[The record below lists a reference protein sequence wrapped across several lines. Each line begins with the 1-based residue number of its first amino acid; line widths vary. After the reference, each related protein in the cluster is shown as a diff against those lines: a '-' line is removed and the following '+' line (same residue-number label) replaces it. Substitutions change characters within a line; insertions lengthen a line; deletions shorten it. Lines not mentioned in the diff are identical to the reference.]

1 MDSITF
7 FIFSILIILVF
18 IGAIVFM
25 LMKWKMKAKSKFPHA
40 ISKAYLL
47 VSLPKESSLKTQGN
61 YQQQNIQ
68 TNKNQ
73 IALAE
78 GLFNSIGGLRA
89 EHGMKAALAGRNDH
103 VSFEIIMH
111 RGLIMF
117 YVATPHHLQKYV
129 EQMILAQYPEA
140 NIEEVK
146 AVNIFS
152 PHGKI
157 DGCYLRFTKEYIF
170 PIKTYLK
177 MDIDPLSAIVNGL
190 SKISEGD
197 SAAIQFVMRS
207 AKKEWHRW
215 GYKTARELQKGKG
228 VNEAIGKSKRGF
240 SIFKLMN
247 FFSSAKTK
255 KKDLEKDVNK
265 QHLTPMAQ
273 EVIKGLEEK
282 TSKAGLDVNIRL
294 LVSASSLDKANLYLK
309 NIAETF
315 NQFNYYQYGNTF
327 QTKKPGLSGLIK
339 SYMYREYLDKERLV
353 LNAEEMASMFH
364 FPSPHIETPNI
375 KWLLAKRMPAPVN
388 TPREGLFLGENAFQG
403 QKTKIHIKE
412 PDRRRHMY
420 FIGMTGTGKST
431 LMENLVIQDIQAG
444 HGVCVIDPHGT
455 AIENIIAA
463 VPKERA
469 EDVVLFDPSDTE
481 RPLGLNILEAKT
493 PMEQDLATQEMIAI
507 FYKLVTDPS
516 MIGPMFEHN
525 MRNAMLTLMSDTN
538 SPGTIVDIPRMF
550 TDTDFQKY
558 KLKFVT
564 DPLVKNFWEK
574 EMAKTSDFHKS
585 EMLGYLISKVGRF
598 IENALVRNIIG
609 QGKSSFD
616 FRKIMDEKKVL
627 LVNLCKGKIGE
638 INSSLLGLILVSKLQ
653 MAALSRAD
661 VPEDQRDDFFLYID
675 EFQNFITNSISVILA
690 EARKY
695 KLNLIL
701 AHQYLGQLTGGA
713 GVEGKAG
720 TSSVKD
726 AIFGN
731 VGTMACF
738 RIGVDDAEILAK
750 QLSPGISPYDV
761 MNIEKY
767 NAYVRLL
774 IDNQASKTFSMK
786 CAPPIQGNFKMS
798 MAIKELSRLKYGR
811 PKKIVEDE
819 IIKNMQLGK
828 SATVPPPAM
837 KQESKL

>member
-1 MDSITF
+1 MNTLAF
-7 FIFSILIILVF
+7 FLFSLAIILAF
-18 IGAIVFM
+18 IGVIVFM
-25 LMKWKMKAKSKFPHA
+25 LAKWKMKKGAKLPHA
-40 ISKAYLL
+40 LSKIYLQ
-47 VSLPKESSLKTQGN
+47 VSLPKESSLKTQEN
-61 YQQQNIQ
+61 KESNPQ
-68 TNKNQ
+68 TVKTQ

-78 GLFNSIGGLRA
+78 GLFNSIGGMRA
-89 EHGMKAALAGRNDH
+89 ERGLKAVLKGRNDH
-103 VSFEIIMH
+103 ISFEIVMNQ
-111 RGLIMF
+111 GLIMF
-117 YVATPHHLQKYV
+117 FVSTPHHLQKYI

-140 NIEEVK
+140 NIEEVNGI
-146 AVNIFS
+146 NIFS
-152 PHGKI
+152 PHSKI
-157 DGCYLRFTKEYIF
+157 DGCYLQFTREYIF

-177 MDIDPLSAIVNGL
+177 MDVDPISAIMNGL
-190 SKISEGD
+190 SKLHEND
-197 SAAIQFVMRS
+197 SATIQIIMRS

-215 GYKTARELQKGKG
+215 GFKTAQELQKGKG
-228 VNEAIGKSKRGF
+228 IIEAVGMSKRGF
-240 SIFKLMN
+240 SIYKMVN
-247 FFSSAKTK
+247 FFSTGKSK
-255 KKDLEKDVNK
+255 KKQLEKDVTK

-282 TSKAGLDVNIRL
+282 TSKAGLDVNIRI
-294 LVSASSLDKANLYLK
+294 LVSAQSEDKTKLYLK
-309 NIAETF
+309 NIIETF
-315 NQFNYYQYGNTF
+315 NQFNYYQYGNSL
-327 QTKKPGLSGLIK
+327 KAVRPALSYLLK
-339 SYMYREYLDKERLV
+339 NYMYREYVSRERVL
-353 LNAEEMASMFH
+353 LNAEEMASVFH
-364 FPSPHIETPNI
+364 FPSPNIETPNI
-375 KWLLAKRMPAPVN
+375 KWLLAKRLPAPVN
-388 TPREGLFLGENAFQG
+388 IPQKGLFLGANIFQG
-403 QKTKIHIKE
+403 QETKIHIKE
-412 PDRRRHMY
+412 ADRRRHMY
-420 FIGMTGTGKST
+420 MIGMTGTGKST
-431 LMENLVIQDIQAG
+431 VMENLAIQDIQAG
-444 HGVCVIDPHGT
+444 LGVCIIDPHGT
-455 AIENIIAA
+455 LIENIIAA

-507 FYKLVTDPS
+507 FYKLVTDPA

-525 MRNAMLTLMSDTN
+525 MRNAMLTLMADPN
-538 SPGTIVDIPRMF
+538 NPGTIVDIPRMF
-550 TDTDFQKY
+550 TDPEFQKY

-564 DPLVKNFWEK
+564 DPMVKNFWEK

-598 IENALVRNIIG
+598 VENALVRNIIG

-616 FRKIMDEKKVL
+616 FRKIMDEKKIL

-638 INSSLLGLILVSKLQ
+638 INSALLGLILVSKLQ

-661 VPEDQRDDFFLYID
+661 MPEAERNDFFLYID

-701 AHQYLGQLTGGA
+701 AHQYLGQLTGGT
-713 GVEGKAG
+713 GVEGKTG

-731 VGTMACF
+731 VGTIVCF
-738 RIGVDDAEILAK
+738 RIGVDDAEIMAK

-786 CAPPIQGNFKMS
+786 CSSPIKGDSKIS
-798 MAIKELSRLKYGR
+798 LAIKGLSRLKHGR
-811 PKKIVEDE
+811 PRRIIEDE
-819 IIKNMQLGK
+819 ILKNMQLGK
-828 SATVPPPAM
+828 STSTPPPTM
-837 KQESKL
+837 KQESKM